1 MLKVTGAVL
10 AAGLTFAAQAFAA
23 DAPAEIKIGTL
34 YASSGRYASISM
46 PVHSALK
53 LWIDQKN
60 ADGGVYVKAFDKK
73 IPVKLVAYDD
83 QSNTATASTLY
94 NQLITQDKVDLLVAD
109 SGSVL
114 TAPAVA
120 IARDH
125 KVFLFDQTGTG
136 ASFFSKD
143 NPYIA
148 LMADPVSTIWPKPVA
163 DFVSHDGP
171 GLGVIHF
178 GYAPNDIAFLRNV
191 QDVGV
196 KFKMLFSIYAG
207 LETELLE
214 KNVGEKGLEHVFTY
228 VPPSELEYPVNFGMT
243 MKDYKAA
250 WDKKYPDGKIEFG
263 FNAVAGYTTGL
274 VIEKTLS
281 VATSLDQLELRRA
294 VFSLS
299 GELKTLDGTFA
310 LDETGGQIGELTPL
324 GQLALDEHRVHDAIA
339 DDEPDAGS
347 DALMLVY
354 ALVAGVLFGLYFSL
368 VGIGLNLVF
377 GVMRIVNLAH
387 GDFLM
392 LGAFV
397 AFGVVTLAGIDP
409 LFAVP
414 LAFVIFIVIGL
425 LLYWVL
431 VPRLQGSVNPEMLS
445 IILFFGL
452 SQVIEAVTTIF
463 FGTSERSIQSRAL
476 GTVFS
481 TIRIKLFG
489 GKPDA
494 AGPIQIFGQGF
505 PAAWVI
511 AAITSLI
518 AITLVYVYLY
528 RTRLGTLT
536 RAVMSRRDEAFATG
550 IDVDRVSAAA

>member
-1 MLKVTGAVL
+1 MIRNTLVAL
-10 AAGLTFAAQAFAA
+10 AAAVTLAGPAVAG

-53 LWIDQKN
+53 LWVDQKN

-73 IPVKLVAYDD
+73 IPIKLVAYDD

-125 KVFLFDQTGTG
+125 KMFLFDQTGTG

-148 LMADPVSTIWPKPVA
+148 LMADPVSTVWPKPVA
-163 DFVSHDGP
+163 DFITHDGP
-171 GLGVIHF
+171 ALGIKKVAILYATNEFTGTQANAFRKFVKESGVPIEIVYDQGVPTETTNYTVIINNINNTNPDAVIHF

-191 QDVGV
+191 QDVGIN
-196 KFKMLFSIYAG
+196 FKMLFSIYAG

-214 KNVGEKGLEHVFTY
+214 KNVGEKGLEHIWTY
-228 VPPSELEYPVNFGMT
+228 VPPSEIDYPVNFGMT

-250 WDKKYPDGKIEFG
+250 WDKKYPGGKIEFG
-263 FNAVAGYTTGL
+263 FNAVAGYTTAL

-281 VATSLDQLELRRA
+281 VATSLDQMELRRA

-324 GQLALDEHRVHDAIA
+324 GQLTLDDHEHIK
-339 DDEPDAGS
+339 
-347 DALMLVY
+347 
-354 ALVAGVLFGLYFSL
+354 
-368 VGIGLNLVF
+368 
-377 GVMRIVNLAH
+377 
-387 GDFLM
+387 
-392 LGAFV
+392 
-397 AFGVVTLAGIDP
+397 
-409 LFAVP
+409 
-414 LAFVIFIVIGL
+414 FI
-425 LLYWVL
+425 
-431 VPRLQGSVNPEMLS
+431 S
-445 IILFFGL
+445 IYPH
-452 SQVIEAVTTIF
+452 ETAT
-463 FGTSERSIQSRAL
+463 
-476 GTVFS
+476 
-481 TIRIKLFG
+481 
-489 GKPDA
+489 GKPVY
-494 AGPIQIFGQGF
+494 
-505 PAAWVI
+505 PAP
-511 AAITSLI
+511 
-518 AITLVYVYLY
+518 
-528 RTRLGTLT
+528 
-536 RAVMSRRDEAFATG
+536 
-550 IDVDRVSAAA
+550 